1 LIVPRLGLKKQG
13 FERQLG
19 AITWMQVEIR
29 CRKIVGSRG
38 KDMWKIEIQP
48 TPRQESSGRS
58 LGAADQEITTAG
70 LR

>member
-19 AITWMQVEIR
+19 AIAWMQVEIR
-29 CRKIVGSRG
+29 RGKIVGSRW
-38 KDMWKIEIQP
+38 KDAWKNGIQP
-48 TPRQESSGRS
+48 TPRQEGSGCT
-58 LGAADQEITTAG
+58 LAAANQEIAAAC